1 MKKILHTNMFAYILL
16 AFTILGCIEEENL
29 VNTLP
34 SDLLMAELYL
44 QPTAPSQCDIVT
56 IYANAKN
63 IGTNIAG
70 NFTIEIFNDMNFNS
84 IADTSEIIY
93 SHQYTDLSPNDSI
106 LASVIIDSFLVGQL
120 QFISQILYAQDNN
133 VSNNKLIKLLNVYP
147 CLLNSSFEQNGQPSS
162 DEWKITSTLPNNFS
176 NDVPD
181 SGGSFSLVLEA
192 GWVGGFAEI
201 KVPALVQYSN
211 YKLSFWSKYSA
222 FKGSATL
229 LLLRNGTAI
238 KENSVTVNDIVWG
251 NYSVSDTFSVVQ
263 GDSIMVQLSGGY
275 AQLLPGET
283 YFDLCKLEAF
293 E

>member
-1 MKKILHTNMFAYILL
+1 MNRNNLKKYLILL
-16 AFTILGCIEEENL
+16 LFIIFNYGCSEEENPINPPEGNL
-29 VNTLP
+29 IINT
-34 SDLLMAELYL
+34 
-44 QPTAPSQCDIVT
+44 
-56 IYANAKN
+56 
-63 IGTNIAG
+63 
-70 NFTIEIFNDMNFNS
+70 
-84 IADTSEIIY
+84 
-93 SHQYTDLSPNDSI
+93 
-106 LASVIIDSFLVGQL
+106 
-120 QFISQILYAQDNN
+120 
-133 VSNNKLIKLLNVYP
+133 
-147 CLLNSSFEQNGQPSS
+147 SFEKNGQPSS
-162 DEWKITSTLPNNFS
+162 DGWKVTSTLPNNFS

-229 LLLRNGTAI
+229 SLLRNGTAI